1 MASISSLGAG
11 TTLNL
16 QDTYDKLYTAEQ
28 TKLTIFDTQ
37 TKTYQAQFSAFG
49 QLKTAISGLE
59 TATAALTKSGAL
71 LATSVSST
79 NTAFSAT
86 TTSDAIL
93 SDYTVNVQQLAKGQ
107 VLMSG
112 SIASN
117 TAQQG
122 ATTGGT
128 RTLTITQPGTTT
140 PLNVTLSDSDTSLN
154 GIAKAINGANG
165 NVSASVVKATDGD
178 YRLMLTSKSTGANSD
193 MTVTVTG
200 DDQLQG
206 VIGYNSATKS
216 GALSEQTPSQNAKV
230 SVNGVVIERQSNT
243 ISDAMPGVTLNLK
256 AKSTADETLSV
267 TRTTDASKK
276 VINDWVKAYNTL
288 QSTIATVT
296 KYVKVTPGAA
306 QDSSNGAL
314 VGDSTVR
321 GIQAD
326 IRSMLTQVQGGD
338 FSIMAQLGISQDP
351 VLAPDGSSA
360 LKVDDAKLTKA
371 LSDNPQGVINY
382 FVGDG
387 KTTGFAT
394 QLDTKLNNMLSTSSI
409 NAGVIKNAQD
419 GLTSTLKTVADRK
432 QDMSDSIDATM
443 ARYKAQFTSLANL
456 VSQMTNTGN
465 YLAQQFNKS

>member
-11 TTLNL
+11 TSLNL

-59 TATAALTKSGAL
+59 TATAALTAKGSL
-71 LATSVSST
+71 VSTSVTST

-93 SDYTVNVQQLAKGQ
+93 ADYTINVQQMAKAQ
-107 VLMSG
+107 VLSTG
-112 SIASN
+112 SISSN

-128 RTLTITQPGTTT
+128 RTITITQPGTTK
-140 PLNVTLSDSDTSLN
+140 PLSVTLADGDTSLN
-154 GIAKAINGANG
+154 GIAKAINAAGG
-165 NVSASVVKATDGD
+165 NVSASVVKANDGD
-178 YRLMLTSKSTGANSD
+178 YRLMIASKSTGTQSD
-193 MTVTVTG
+193 MTITVTG

-206 VIGYNSATKS
+206 VIGYNSTSKT
-216 GALSEQTPSQNAKV
+216 GALTEQTASQNAQVK
-230 SVNGVVIERQSNT
+230 VNGVTIERQSNT

-267 TRTTDASKK
+267 ARTSDASKK

-296 KYVKVTPGAA
+296 KYVKVDPGSA
-306 QDSSNGAL
+306 QDPNNGAL

-338 FSIMAQLGISQDP
+338 YSIMAQLGITQDP
-351 VLAPDGSSA
+351 VLAPDGSSQ
-360 LKVDDAKLTKA
+360 LKVNDAQLTKA

-432 QDMSDSIDATM
+432 QAMSDSIDETM
-443 ARYKAQFTSLANL
+443 ARYKAQFTSLASL
-456 VSQMTNTGN
+456 VNSMTNMGN

>member
-71 LATSVSST
+71 LATSVGST

-86 TTSDAIL
+86 TTGDAIL
-93 SDYTVNVQQLAKGQ
+93 SDYTINVQQMAKGQ

-117 TAQQG
+117 TAPQG

-154 GIAKAINGANG
+154 GIAKAINAANG
-165 NVSASVVKATDGD
+165 NVSASVVKANDGD
-178 YRLMLTSKSTGANSD
+178 YRLMLTSKSTGVNSD

-200 DDQLQG
+200 DDKLQG
-206 VIGYNSATKS
+206 VIGYNSTSKT
-216 GALSEQTPSQNAKV
+216 GALAEQTASQNAKV

-243 ISDAMPGVTLNLK
+243 ISDAMTGVTLNLK

-296 KYVKVTPGAA
+296 KYVKVDPGAA

-351 VLAPDGSSA
+351 VLAPDGSSQ

-394 QLDTKLNNMLSTSSI
+394 QMDAKLNNMLSTSSI

-432 QDMSDSIDATM
+432 QAMSDSIDATM